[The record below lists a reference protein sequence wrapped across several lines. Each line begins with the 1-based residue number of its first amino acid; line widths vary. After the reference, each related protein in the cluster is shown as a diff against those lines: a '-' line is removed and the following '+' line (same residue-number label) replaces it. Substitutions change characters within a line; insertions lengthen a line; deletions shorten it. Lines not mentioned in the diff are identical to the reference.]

1 MNGAH
6 TECLGDCPRVNERGT
21 VPNKHC
27 FQFSDSGSSHVHA
40 CSAPHAPCSGDSP
53 RVEARGTVPNVA
65 PVCGCKGDSPHR
77 RRPAAPE
84 NGHRRADLARRRVG
98 RIRRHRGGFRS
109 GCVRHEHL
117 ARASRRRPA
126 VSTDAGKK
134 SATAFKWSPD
144 SRWLAF
150 LSPRKDDKNQ
160 IFVIRRDGG
169 EALQLTA
176 SETAVS
182 GFEWSPDGRRIA
194 FWAPEPESKAL
205 KSRKDQFG
213 DYAVVRREY
222 SVRAH
227 LHRRDG
233 RCDEDARCRDGA
245 HVGA

>member
-1 MNGAH
+1 MQISPDGQWFRGV
-6 TECLGDCPRVNERGT
+6 TEADFDQDAFVTSVWL
-21 VPNKHC
+21 
-27 FQFSDSGSSHVHA
+27 
-40 CSAPHAPCSGDSP
+40 
-53 RVEARGTVPNVA
+53 A
-65 PVCGCKGDSPHR
+65 PVGGG
-77 RRPAAPE
+77 RPYQ
-84 NGHRRADLARRRVG
+84 L
-98 RIRRHRGGFRS
+98 
-109 GCVRHEHL
+109 
-117 ARASRRRPA
+117 
-126 VSTDAGKK
+126 TQGKK

-213 DYAVVRREY
+213 DYAVVRRE
-222 SVRAH
+222 SSFEHIFIVELA
-227 LHRRDG
+227 DA
-233 RCDEDARCRDGA
+233 EDARAGTA
-245 HVGA
+245 HTSGHDFSVSGLAWSPDSTRIAFAATIIRT